1 MTTTWAGD
9 RRALQLTALIAI
21 VAIAVSAGI
30 WLVTSGSGRPITAYF
45 TNTSALYPDNDVRM
59 LGVPIGKID
68 TITPEGNQVR
78 VDMTISD
85 DDVALPADVK
95 AAIVSPSL
103 VTGRYVQL
111 TPAYTGGPMWQG
123 EPVPVERTAVP
134 LGVDDLARTATE
146 LSRALGPQGANSTG
160 AVSDALNVGAQNLD
174 GNGRALNDT
183 IRNLGGLGATL
194 NGSSKDLFGTIT
206 ELQKFVAT
214 IRENDPGVRDL
225 NGKLADVTGF
235 LASQRTELGD
245 SLREL
250 SFALGDVAGFV
261 QDNRATL
268 KSNVDKLSSVS
279 QEIVDHQ
286 KALAEITDTAPA
298 ALGNLANIYNGSSE
312 TLDTRV
318 NFNELSQP
326 IPALVCQFVQSQL
339 KLPQNEP
346 IPVLNKQV
354 TDACSNLGAI
364 GGVLPNPLAPQG
376 TQGGLPAA
384 PGLPALP
391 LNPLAGTPLSPSGDP
406 AAPLQGPSDQSQ
418 QAPAP
423 GASTATPAPT
433 TSAPA
438 SPTREPSGGG
448 LFGGLLGGGS

>member
-1 MTTTWAGD
+1 MPATWAGD
-9 RRALQLTALIAI
+9 RRQIQLVALVSI
-21 VAIAVSAGI
+21 VAVLVAAGI
-30 WLVTSGSGRPITAYF
+30 WLVTAGSGRPITAYF

-59 LGVPIGKID
+59 LGVPIGKVD
-68 TITPEGNQVR
+68 AITPEGNQVR
-78 VDMTISD
+78 VDMTIED
-85 DDVALPADVK
+85 DDVMLPAGVK

-134 LGVDDLARTATE
+134 LGVDDLTRTATE

-214 IRENDPGVRDL
+214 IKENDPGVREL

-261 QDNRATL
+261 KDNRATL

-286 KALAEITDTAPA
+286 KALAEISDIAPA
-298 ALGNLANIYNGSSE
+298 ALSNLANIYNGSSE
-312 TLDTRV
+312 TLDTRA
-318 NFNELSQP
+318 NLNELSQP
-326 IPALVCQFVQSQL
+326 IPALVCQFASSQL
-339 KLPQNEP
+339 DGGGNP
-346 IPVLNKQV
+346 IPLPADLGN
-354 TDACSNLGAI
+354 ACQTILSGLGA
-364 GGVLPNPLAPQG
+364 GGLPNPLAPPG
-376 TQGGLPAA
+376 TAGGA
-384 PGLPALP
+384 PPPPGLP
-391 LNPLAGTPLSPSGDP
+391 LNPLPGTPLSSQGGP
-406 AAPLQGPSDQSQ
+406 AGPLLAPLGANP
-418 QAPAP
+418 PAP
-423 GASTATPAPT
+423 GPSTGAPT

-438 SPTREPSGGG
+438 SPTPEPSRGGG
-448 LFGGLLGGGS
+448 LFGGLFGGGS